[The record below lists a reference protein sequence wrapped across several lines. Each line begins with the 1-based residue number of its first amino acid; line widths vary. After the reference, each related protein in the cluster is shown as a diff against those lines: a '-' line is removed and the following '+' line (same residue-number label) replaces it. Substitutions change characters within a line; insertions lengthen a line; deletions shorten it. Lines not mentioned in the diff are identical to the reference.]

1 MRRTPFILTLI
12 LGAAAVLAAQSGRE
26 VLRGEVRIDLEPV
39 SDFSVEEQLPLDTAA
54 LRERAMAETAW
65 FYGAMI
71 YGWSFHYDIG
81 ERARGIAEELEL
93 VPLGTILPG
102 DPRIEITDFEV
113 KDARVYLWS
122 DYRPA
127 PAQLQR
133 MAKWRAGSTRSAQ
146 GYGHG
151 PLGVMPPAGIENA
164 AERPDPLIERWL
176 TIRKQALEDAARAA
190 LRAVLRGGE
199 RNRPKEAS
207 GYISLAAFPRFWL
220 DRGQWAASGRFLI
233 EVETITPFA
242 AY

>member
-1 MRRTPFILTLI
+1 MRRVLSFILI
-12 LGAAAVLAAQSGRE
+12 LGVTAALAAQSRTE

-39 SDFSVEEQLPLDTAA
+39 GEFAVEAQPPLDLPAI
-54 LRERAMAETAW
+54 RERALAEAAY

-81 ERARGIAEELEL
+81 ERARDIDEELEL

-102 DPRIEITDFEV
+102 DPRIEVTDFDV
-113 KDARVYLWS
+113 KELRVFLWS

-151 PLGVMPPAGIENA
+151 PLGVMSVGDDAGVES
-164 AERPDPLIERWL
+164 WL
-176 TIRKQALEDAARAA
+176 AVRKQALEDAARAA
-190 LRAVLRGGE
+190 LRGALRGSE
-199 RNRPKEAS
+199 RNRPKEVS

-220 DRGQWAASGRFLI
+220 DKSQWAASGRFLI
-233 EVETITPFA
+233 EVLEITPFA